1 MYVFLLGTSQGREG
15 LSGLPRRQIG
25 LLYNR
30 RLAMKE
36 LSLTIGAHI
45 HFRDGRGGTL
55 HKIVVDPHTKKITD
69 LVIARGFL
77 QVRDYVI
84 PVSTVEEATTEEIYV
99 SLSTEELK
107 EYPEYREVE
116 FSVALD
122 DWESDSVAPK
132 EQVLIWYPQL
142 GIYERE
148 RTHVPAIRRMVPSGI
163 PSPEEAIGR
172 AAVVRNLDGVVGH
185 VDHVWLHPEN
195 WEITHLVVHRAILP
209 GVFVIPFSWVQSIS
223 PKEIF
228 IRGTTHQLK
237 ELSTTQM
244 RLSAIDQPEGVGTA
258 QPIDNSLTVADEV
271 IRSLA
276 ADSRTA
282 DYMIDVLFDQGV
294 VTLLGRVEE
303 TPARAAAE
311 EIAHQ
316 NENVISVINALEVR
330 PKEEIVEVVLPNLP
344 GQNHM

>member
-1 MYVFLLGTSQGREG
+1 
-15 LSGLPRRQIG
+15 
-25 LLYNR
+25 
-30 RLAMKE
+30 MKE

-55 HKIVVDPHTKKITD
+55 HKIVVDPHTKHITD
-69 LVIARGFL
+69 LIIARGFL
-77 QVRDYVI
+77 QVSDYVI
-84 PVSTVEEATTEEIYV
+84 PVSTVEEVTTGEIYV

-142 GIYERE
+142 GVYERE
-148 RTHVPAIRRMVPSGI
+148 RTHVPAIRRKVPSGI
-163 PSPEEAIGR
+163 PAAEEAIGR
-172 AAVVRNLDGVVGH
+172 SAVVRNLDGVVGH

-195 WEITHLVVHRAILP
+195 WEITHLVIHRGIVP
-209 GVFVIPFSWVQSIS
+209 ETFVIPFSWVQSVS

-237 ELSTTQM
+237 ELSATQM
-244 RLSAIDQPEGVGTA
+244 RLSAIDQPEGEGAA
-258 QPIDNSLTVADEV
+258 QPIDDSLAVADEV

-282 DYMIDVLFDQGV
+282 EFTIDVLFDQGV
-294 VTLLGRVEE
+294 VTLLGTVENAQ
-303 TPARAAAE
+303 TRAAVE

-316 NENVISVINALEVR
+316 NEKVLSVVNALEVL
-330 PKEEIVEVVLPNLP
+330 PKEIAGVVMPNLP
-344 GQNHM
+344 GQTQM